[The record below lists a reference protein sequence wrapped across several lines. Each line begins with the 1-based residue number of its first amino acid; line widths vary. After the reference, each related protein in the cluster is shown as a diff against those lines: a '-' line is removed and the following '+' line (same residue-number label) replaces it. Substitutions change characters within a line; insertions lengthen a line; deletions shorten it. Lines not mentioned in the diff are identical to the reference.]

1 MSLLHQDSPEEIDDA
16 ARGEAFTKGTSHVVW
31 ASVIAAIVVTIGIAI
46 FVISAEK
53 PPAAAGEVL
62 EVWAHPMHV
71 ETSGLDANGAPMPKQ
86 SFDQVLIFAHVR
98 LRNQSKGPLFLHEI
112 LANLALGDGIR
123 SSYAASAT
131 DYDRTFLVYPGLKF
145 VHGKALPT
153 DATLDPGQIL
163 EGEIVCS
170 FRLSKPEWEARKDLN
185 FTFAFRY
192 QPRLVL
198 TPQAAVIEQ

>member
-16 ARGEAFTKGTSHVVW
+16 ARGEAFTKGSSHLIW
-31 ASVIAAIVVTIGIAI
+31 ASVIAAIVVTVGITL
-46 FVISAEK
+46 FVLAGEK

-71 ETSGLDANGAPMPKQ
+71 ETSGLDANGAPIPKQ

-98 LRNQSKGPLFLHEI
+98 LHNQSKNPLFLHEVV
-112 LANLALGDGIR
+112 ANMALDDGIR
-123 SSYAASAT
+123 SSYAASAA
-131 DYDRTFLVYPGLKF
+131 DFDRTFLVYPGLKI
-145 VHGKALPT
+145 VHGKPLPT
-153 DATLDPGQIL
+153 DATLDPGQTL

-170 FRLSKPEWEARKDLN
+170 FRIPKPVWEARKGLN

-192 QPRLVL
+192 QPHLTL
-198 TPQAAVIEQ
+198 TPQTAVVEE

>member
-16 ARGEAFTKGTSHVVW
+16 ALGESFTKGTSHVVW
-31 ASVIAAIVVTIGIAI
+31 ASVIAAIVVTVGITL
-46 FVISAEK
+46 FVLSAEK

-71 ETSGLDANGAPMPKQ
+71 ETSGLDANGAAMPKQ

-98 LRNQSKGPLFLHEI
+98 LHNQSKVPLFLHEA
-112 LANLALGDGIR
+112 LTNLALGDGIR
-123 SSYAASAT
+123 SSYAATAS
-131 DYDRTFLVYPGLKF
+131 DFDRTFLVYPELKIA
-145 VHGKALPT
+145 HGKALPT
-153 DATLDPGQIL
+153 DATLDPGQTL

-170 FRLSKPEWEARKDLN
+170 FRISKAQWDARKNVN

-192 QPRLVL
+192 QPRLTL
-198 TPQAAVIEQ
+198 TPQTAVIEQ

>member
-16 ARGEAFTKGTSHVVW
+16 ALGESFTKGTSHVVW
-31 ASVIAAIVVTIGIAI
+31 ASVVAAIIVSVAI
-46 FVISAEK
+46 TLFVLSVEK
-53 PPAAAGEVL
+53 PPASVGEVL
-62 EVWAHPMHV
+62 DVWAHPMHV

-98 LRNQSKGPLFLHEI
+98 LHNQSKDPLFLHEV
-112 LANLALGDGIR
+112 LTNLALGDGIR
-123 SSYAASAT
+123 SSYAASAS
-131 DYDRTFLVYPGLKF
+131 DFDRTFLVYPGLKIA
-145 VHGKALPT
+145 HGKALPT
-153 DATLDPGQIL
+153 DATLDPGQTL

-170 FRLSKPEWEARKDLN
+170 FRISKEQWESRKNLN

-192 QPRLVL
+192 QPQLVL